1 MRREQRQRRTSFR
14 STQPSPIRGPQDFS
28 LSGEHG
34 CSPGACGDHHGYS
47 GGPPHPGTCSARAI
61 SAGLTEPGA
70 GIADRPSEQIPAGTR
85 VGRLQAEG
93 SEPGSGRGAGFIPLG
108 ASHQGAQEDK
118 KGCREGDA
126 SSSWPCRRAAECVL

>member
-1 MRREQRQRRTSFR
+1 MVTTTG
-14 STQPSPIRGPQDFS
+14 TQVVLLIQ
-28 LSGEHG
+28 
-34 CSPGACGDHHGYS
+34 
-47 GGPPHPGTCSARAI
+47 GTCSARAI

-70 GIADRPSEQIPAGTR
+70 GIADRPVSRSLQGPGKEA
-85 VGRLQAEG
+85 QAEG

-108 ASHQGAQEDK
+108 ASHQGAWEGQ